1 MSVLLGI
8 TQRVTPCHLVLVADG
23 ESKEDKRTGFT
34 DAIMS
39 PWLTLSSL
47 CSFDVRLTFQF
58 SIPNERD
65 LIEIYLT
72 QENRTRLSSI
82 GQWTGLP
89 DVHANASDEMDPLWQ
104 RANVTFKAT
113 DKFRVGNPRRSV
125 DRSAHR

>member
-1 MSVLLGI
+1 MPG
-8 TQRVTPCHLVLVADG
+8 HLVLIADG
-23 ESKEDKRTGFT
+23 ESKEDRRVGFT

-47 CSFDVRLTFQF
+47 CAFDVRLTFQF
-58 SIPNERD
+58 SISNERD

-82 GQWTGLP
+82 GQWRGLAN
-89 DVHANASDEMDPLWQ
+89 VHANASDEMDPLWQ

-113 DKFRVGNPRRSV
+113 EKFRVRNTRRSV
-125 DRSAHR
+125 GRSTHR